1 MASPES
7 VVNEVISKASSFA
20 SLYSGAAD
28 IAAWRAVMAAE
39 GQYTSG
45 GLIPVDGDATALKS
59 SANYVPLSY
68 SMTAV
73 EPGVPQIENTITTF
87 EAQRDFLVQFM
98 IDRLTEFFTVYYPLN
113 TDGYDEGTAWLVDTI
128 TNGGT
133 GINPA
138 VENQIWQRG
147 RDRVIAEGAR
157 TDSQTL
163 IQFSQRGYSLPAG
176 VMVKQLQ
183 ANRFEQLGRLQEQS
197 RDVAIKQA
205 EIEIENLRFAV
216 NLAIDARLRAL
227 DAAANYI
234 RALVSAFD
242 SAVHVANLEA
252 QAKAAL
258 IAATADLYRARL
270 QRDEIAMRVP
280 FQVADNTVKI
290 SSINLDAFYQG
301 IDAKVRGASAA
312 AGVYGAIAQA
322 ALSGLIGIGS
332 TTISASA

>member
-1 MASPES
+1 MASPEQ
-7 VVNEVISKASSFA
+7 VVDKVINTA
-20 SLYSGAAD
+20 SGAAGLWASAAD
-28 IAAWRAVMAAE
+28 LAAWKAVTEAE
-39 GQYTSG
+39 GYMTV
-45 GLIPVDGDATALKS
+45 PP
-59 SANYVPLSY
+59 VPLTY

-73 EPGVPQIENTITTF
+73 EPGVPDVENTITTY
-87 EAQRDFLVQFM
+87 EAQRDFLVQLM
-98 IDRLTEFFTVYYPLN
+98 TDKLTEFFTIYYPLN
-113 TDGYDEGTAWLVDTI
+113 TDGYDEGTDWLINTI

-157 TDSQTL
+157 ADSQTL
-163 IQFSQRGYSLPAG
+163 IQFSQRGYSLPSG

-183 ANRFEQLGRLQEQS
+183 ANRFEQLAKLQEQS

-227 DAAANYI
+227 AAAADYI
-234 RALVSAFD
+234 RAVTGGFE
-242 SAVHVANLEA
+242 SAVRISNLES

-258 IAATADLYRARL
+258 MAATADLYRARL

-280 FQVADNTVKI
+280 FQVTDNTLKI
-290 SSINLDAFYQG
+290 GQMNQDAFYQG
-301 IDAKVRGASAA
+301 IDARVRA
-312 AGVYGAIAQA
+312 AGTAASVYGSMAQA

-332 TTISASA
+332 TTISAGA

>member
-1 MASPES
+1 MAVP
-7 VVNEVISKASSFA
+7 
-20 SLYSGAAD
+20 
-28 IAAWRAVMAAE
+28 
-39 GQYTSG
+39 
-45 GLIPVDGDATALKS
+45 P
-59 SANYVPLSY
+59 VPLTY
-68 SMTAV
+68 SMTAI
-73 EPGVPQIENTITTF
+73 EPGVPDVENTITTY
-87 EAQRDFLVQFM
+87 EAQRDFLVQLM
-98 IDRLTEFFTVYYPLN
+98 TDKLTEFFTIYYPLN
-113 TDGYDEGTAWLVDTI
+113 TDGYDEGTDWLINVI

-133 GINPA
+133 GINPV

-157 TDSQTL
+157 ADSQTL

-227 DAAANYI
+227 AAAADYI
-234 RALVSAFD
+234 RAVTGGFE
-242 SAVHVANLEA
+242 SAVRISNLES

-258 IAATADLYRARL
+258 MAATADLYRARL

-280 FQVADNTVKI
+280 FQVTDNTLKVGQM
-290 SSINLDAFYQG
+290 NQDAFYQG
-301 IDAKVRGASAA
+301 IDAKVRAAGTA
-312 AGVYGAIAQA
+312 AGVYGAMAQA

-332 TTISASA
+332 TTISAGA

>member
-1 MASPES
+1 MASPEQ
-7 VVNEVISKASSFA
+7 VVDKVINTA
-20 SLYSGAAD
+20 SGAAGLWAGSAD
-28 IAAWRAVMAAE
+28 IAAWKAVTEAE
-39 GQYTSG
+39 GYMVV
-45 GLIPVDGDATALKS
+45 PP
-59 SANYVPLSY
+59 VPLAY

-73 EPGVPQIENTITTF
+73 EPGVPEVENTITTY
-87 EAQRDFLVQFM
+87 EAQRDFLVQLM
-98 IDRLTEFFTVYYPLN
+98 TDKLTEFFTIYYPLN
-113 TDGYDEGTAWLVDTI
+113 TDGYDEGMDWLINTI

-157 TDSQTL
+157 ADSQTL

-216 NLAIDARLRAL
+216 NLAVDARLRAL
-227 DAAANYI
+227 AAAADYI
-234 RALVSAFD
+234 RAVTGGFE
-242 SAVHVANLEA
+242 SAVRISNLEA
-252 QAKAAL
+252 QAKASL
-258 IAATADLYRARL
+258 MAATADLYRARL

-280 FQVADNTVKI
+280 FQVTDNTLKVGQM
-290 SSINLDAFYQG
+290 NMDAFYQG
-301 IDAKVRGASAA
+301 IDAKVRA
-312 AGVYGAIAQA
+312 AGTAASVYGSMAQA

-332 TTISASA
+332 TTISAGA

>member
-1 MASPES
+1 MASPEE
-7 VVNEVISKASSFA
+7 VVNDVIEFA
-20 SLYSGAAD
+20 SNSARRYGGDADYAAAKAID
-28 IAAWRAVMAAE
+28 AAE
-39 GQYTSG
+39 GYS
-45 GLIPVDGDATALKS
+45 V
-59 SANYVPLSY
+59 VPPAPLTY
-68 SMTAV
+68 NMTAI
-73 EPGVPQIENTITTF
+73 EPGVPEVENTITTY
-87 EAQRDFLVQFM
+87 EAQRDFLVQLM
-98 IDRLTEFFTVYYPLN
+98 TDKLTEFFSIYYPLSV
-113 TDGYDEGTAWLVDTI
+113 DGYDEGTAWLIETI

-157 TDSQTL
+157 ADSQTL

-216 NLAIDARLRAL
+216 NLAVDARLRAL
-227 DAAANYI
+227 AAAADYI
-234 RALVSAFD
+234 RAITSGFE
-242 SAVHVANLEA
+242 SAVRISNLES

-258 IAATADLYRARL
+258 MAATADLYRARL

-280 FQVADNTVKI
+280 FQVTDNTLKVGQM
-290 SSINLDAFYQG
+290 NLDAFYQG
-301 IDAKVRGASAA
+301 IDAKVRAAGAA
-312 AGVYGAIAQA
+312 ADVYGRIAQA

-332 TTISASA
+332 TTVSAATSG